1 MLPLKGS
8 SPVFLFLKAN
18 LLYKTVKLLFRI
30 FQFPR
35 YLFIANQPIGRSANP
50 FDGLRLPGGVGKMRR
65 LYSPHK
71 FSKPLFESL
80 TGLAVFMRELEWE
93 T

>member
-30 FQFPR
+30 FQFP
-35 YLFIANQPIGRSANP
+35 
-50 FDGLRLPGGVGKMRR
+50 GLYQVFAGTLVWVKRQQ
-65 LYSPHK
+65 S
-71 FSKPLFESL
+71 SL
-80 TGLAVFMRELEWE
+80 EAKYHARITRFPSDNLS
-93 T
+93 TDQ